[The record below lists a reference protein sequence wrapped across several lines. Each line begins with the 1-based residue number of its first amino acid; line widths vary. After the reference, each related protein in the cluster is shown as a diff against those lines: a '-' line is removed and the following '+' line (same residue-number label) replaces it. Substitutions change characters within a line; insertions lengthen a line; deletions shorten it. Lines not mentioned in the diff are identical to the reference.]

1 MTQESTGIALALAID
16 NFRYEQSFYISIAD
30 RFTDILLFKYIAEA
44 GNRHAQ
50 ALLQQCQRLE
60 LPERIEHLPATPA
73 PVPASLAH
81 AISAAIEMETGSVDL
96 YRRLLTM
103 TDDAQVQAVFD
114 RRCRAA
120 IECRIPSLTR
130 VASGQI
136 DICCGTRRGHS
147 RGAGGRCRQGWRQ
160 HAPQRGD
167 GPGVTGQG

>member
-16 NFRYEQSFYISIAD
+16 NSRDEQRFYISIAD
-30 RFTDILLFKYIAEA
+30 KFTDILLFKYIAEA
-44 GNRHAQ
+44 GNRHTQ
-50 ALLQQCQRLE
+50 ALLQQGQRLE
-60 LPERIEHLPATPA
+60 LPERIEHLPAST
-73 PVPASLAH
+73 PVPASLAQ
-81 AISAAIEMETGSVDL
+81 AITAAIGMETGSVDL

-103 TDDAQVQAVFD
+103 TDDAQVQAIFE
-114 RRCRAA
+114 RRCRAS

-160 HAPQRGD
+160 HVP
-167 GPGVTGQG
+167 PGVTGQA